1 MEKKGEFRVLKPAQ
15 LYKEELQ
22 EENIIFS
29 GMAGLAVHILRSMRI
44 ITTITSLCQLTGM
57 TTLLVI

>member
-22 EENIIFS
+22 EENIKS
-29 GMAGLAVHILRSMRI
+29 WYKRSILM
-44 ITTITSLCQLTGM
+44 
-57 TTLLVI
+57 